1 MLIWISINKLPSWRT
16 TLHRSSKEKQTK
28 TKTKQNIT
36 ALIRMRT
43 SNGAATLI
51 FSSADNSGENYL
63 PQIELSTLQ
72 WASY

>member
-1 MLIWISINKLPSWRT
+1 
-16 TLHRSSKEKQTK
+16 
-28 TKTKQNIT
+28 
-36 ALIRMRT
+36 MRT

-51 FSSADNSGENYL
+51 FSSADNSGENHI

>member
-1 MLIWISINKLPSWRT
+1 M
-16 TLHRSSKEKQTK
+16 Q
-28 TKTKQNIT
+28 
-36 ALIRMRT
+36 T

-51 FSSADNSGENYL
+51 FSLADNSGENHI